1 MAMNT
6 NTNDST
12 AASGVVFDPRAL
24 TESQFAQLGAGQIAY
39 VKPVVV
45 DGKQVFAIHAANGTP
60 MALAEDQGVA
70 VAAIIQHEMVPAA
83 VH

>member
-6 NTNDST
+6 STNDT
-12 AASGVVFDPRAL
+12 NEVTGAVFDPRAL
-24 TESQFAQLGAGQIAY
+24 TESQFAQLGAGQVAY
-39 VKPVVV
+39 VKAVVV

-60 MALAEDQGVA
+60 MALAEDQAVA
-70 VAAIIQHEMVPAA
+70 VAAIIQHEMAPAA